1 MGKLVIICVALFVL
15 AAGLVILTQA
25 QDVVALY
32 DAFRTEPL
40 LDKVVWAIVLLVPLV
55 LLPSSVLLW
64 DMLVRQRK
72 AAQALE
78 LRMGGVRQSAQDM
91 LRSQAD
97 LEGVMN
103 HLARTD
109 PEDAIGAVQQ
119 RLVEAERVAQ
129 VQQGR
134 NDMLDLQSR
143 VDYLRHQQQA
153 LRERLT
159 PVLDKRRSI
168 EQLFAEL
175 DSRQSDIDRALA
187 EIASGDDA
195 VALDASLKTLTDF
208 IKRSQGRCD
217 DIERASKTL
226 IALKEDYAA
235 LESRLVPF
243 TAAEGGVRSRVREL
257 TDVQARLAASVDAL
271 QQTPDGPLAE
281 RVQKFAGDDKKLDE
295 GITHIG
301 AQFSQLASLR
311 ENVVRLF
318 ANLNGALDALS
329 AAKMGEG
336 ADGVDARINELKHF
350 IDDTQGRVDDIE
362 RRMVVFN
369 QLRTRLAELQTKFVP
384 LESEQS
390 GVVSLLGELRLL
402 RDGLIW
408 KIKSIEESDEGD
420 LAERVKRFSEA
431 KRELEERV
439 TMLSEQCFRLAAIRK
454 DIAGLF
460 DKLSSAVSSSAG

>member
-55 LLPSSVLLW
+55 LLPSTVLLW

-119 RLVEAERVAQ
+119 RLTEAERVAQ

-134 NDMLDLQSR
+134 NEMLDLQSR
-143 VDYLRHQQQA
+143 IDYLRHQQQA

-195 VALDASLKTLTDF
+195 VALDMSLKTLTDF
-208 IKRSQGRCD
+208 IKRSQGCCD

-226 IALKEDYAA
+226 IALKDDYAA

-243 TAAEGGVRSRVREL
+243 TAAEGGVQSRVREL
-257 TDVQARLAASVDAL
+257 TDVRARLAASVDAL

-281 RVQKFAGDDKKLDE
+281 RVQKFAGDNKKLEE

-311 ENVVRLF
+311 ENAGRLF
-318 ANLNGALDALS
+318 ANLNSALDVLS
-329 AAKMGEG
+329 TAKTGEG
-336 ADGVDARINELKHF
+336 ADGVDARIDELKHF

-390 GVVSLLGELRLL
+390 GVVSILGELKQL
-402 RDGLIW
+402 RDDLFW

-420 LAERVKRFSEA
+420 LAERVKRFSDA

-439 TMLSEQCFRLAAIRK
+439 TMLSEQCFRLATIRK

-460 DKLSSAVSSSAG
+460 DKLSSAVSSSAN